1 MPLEILPPI
10 ILIPHTLDHYK
21 YQQSYLH
28 QCHSYYPQISEP
40 KKKLSLVL
48 SLSLSKTLFLSM
60 ALRKTLAKRLFD
72 GYRVTSPAVTKD
84 FSPSSTVVPPN
95 ASKSSFH
102 REYIASP
109 DSSEKG
115 FFRRFLHRRA
125 MSPLPEF
132 LSVPVGDKLREKL
145 RAINITGDRISLD
158 GLSPPSPEKAAFAGD
173 SVFGISI
180 QEAKKI
186 LRLSQVE
193 KLKAKLREI
202 PKSSISYSEFVR
214 VCVQGCENEDQ
225 GAEFAKMLDDS
236 GNVIVLGNVVFLR
249 PEQVP
254 FFFLKKKILIF
265 FFAKRH
271 RFRI

>member
-1 MPLEILPPI
+1 
-10 ILIPHTLDHYK
+10 
-21 YQQSYLH
+21 
-28 QCHSYYPQISEP
+28 
-40 KKKLSLVL
+40 
-48 SLSLSKTLFLSM
+48 M

-84 FSPSSTVVPPN
+84 FSPISPSSTVVPPN

-102 REYIASP
+102 REYITSP

-115 FFRRFLHRRA
+115 YFRRFLHRRA

-145 RAINITGDRISLD
+145 RDINITGDRISLE
-158 GLSPPSPEKAAFAGD
+158 GLSPPAPEKAVFAGD

-249 PEQVP
+249 PEQVQ
-254 FFFLKKKILIF
+254 FFFFFNLILMFPLFHISPKTSSF
-265 FFAKRH
+265 LEPKRVGSVSVTTADVVCH
-271 RFRI
+271 TRVLRLWATRLP

>member
-1 MPLEILPPI
+1 
-10 ILIPHTLDHYK
+10 
-21 YQQSYLH
+21 
-28 QCHSYYPQISEP
+28 
-40 KKKLSLVL
+40 
-48 SLSLSKTLFLSM
+48 M

-72 GYRVTSPAVTKD
+72 GYRVTSPAVTID
-84 FSPSSTVVPPN
+84 RTPISSPSLQTVVPPN
-95 ASKSSFH
+95 ASKTNFH
-102 REYIASP
+102 REYITSP
-109 DSSEKG
+109 DSAEKG

-125 MSPLPEF
+125 MNQSSMSLPEF
-132 LSVPVGDKLREKL
+132 LSLPVGDKLREKL
-145 RAINITGDRISLD
+145 RSINITSDRVSLD
-158 GLSPPSPEKAAFAGD
+158 GLNHPAPEPTPSAGD
-173 SVFGISI
+173 SLYGISVHK
-180 QEAKKI
+180 ARKI
-186 LRLSQVE
+186 LRLAQVE

-254 FFFLKKKILIF
+254 FFFFKKNLIF
-265 FFAKRH
+265 FFALFPIVPKRH